1 MFLISQIDTFLLFL
15 TPKHKFNFHNYK
27 MKKSLLIIALAVS
40 IISCNKEQATANAS
54 GEMKTAYVDTA
65 KLMEEYTEAK
75 DLEAKFK
82 TKSEA
87 EAKKF
92 EVEEANFKA
101 EVANFQ
107 KNAQANGQ
115 AWAQQ
120 KDAELSQRQ
129 QRLQYAA
136 QSVGQKLQVESATEM
151 DSLVKGVKTFIKA
164 YGKDKGYDYIYGTG
178 DAATVLYAKDQYD
191 VTSEVIKLLNDKYT
205 ADAKKEPATDVKKEE
220 GTKK

>member
-1 MFLISQIDTFLLFL
+1 
-15 TPKHKFNFHNYK
+15 

-40 IISCNKEQATANAS
+40 IISCNKEQATTSN
-54 GEMKTAYVDTA
+54 EMKTAYVDTA

-82 TKSEA
+82 SKSEA

-120 KDAELSQRQ
+120 KNAELEQKQ

-136 QSVGQKLQVESATEM
+136 QSVGQKLQTESATEM
-151 DSLVKGVKTFIKA
+151 DSLVKGVKSFIKG
-164 YGKDKGYDYIYGTG
+164 YGKDKGYDFIYGTG

-191 VTSEVIKLLNDKYT
+191 ITAEVIKLINEKYA
-205 ADAKKEPATDVKKEE
+205 ADAKKEPATDAEKEE
-220 GTKK
+220 AKK

>member
-1 MFLISQIDTFLLFL
+1 
-15 TPKHKFNFHNYK
+15 

-40 IISCNKEQATANAS
+40 IISCNKEQTATTS
-54 GEMKTAYVDTA
+54 SELKTAYVDTA

-75 DLEAKFK
+75 DLDAKFK

-120 KDAELSQRQ
+120 KNAELEQRQ

-136 QSVGQKLQVESATEM
+136 QSVGQKLQMEGATEM
-151 DSLVKGVKTFIKA
+151 DSLVKSVKAFIKD
-164 YGKDKGYDYIYGTG
+164 YGKEKGYDYIYGTG

-191 VTSEVIKLLNDKYT
+191 ITKDMIKLLNDKYSK
-205 ADAKKEPATDVKKEE
+205 DAKKEPVTEAKKEE
-220 GTKK
+220 ETKK

>member
-1 MFLISQIDTFLLFL
+1 
-15 TPKHKFNFHNYK
+15 

-40 IISCNKEQATANAS
+40 IISCNKEQTTTSN
-54 GEMKTAYVDTA
+54 EMKTAYVDTA

-82 TKSEA
+82 SKSEA

-120 KDAELSQRQ
+120 KNAELEQKQ

-136 QSVGQKLQVESATEM
+136 QSVGQKLQTESATEM
-151 DSLVKGVKTFIKA
+151 DSLVKGVKSFIKG
-164 YGKDKGYDYIYGTG
+164 YGKDKGYDFIYGTG

-191 VTSEVIKLLNDKYT
+191 ITAEVIKLINEKYA
-205 ADAKKEPATDVKKEE
+205 ADAKKEPATDAEKEE
-220 GTKK
+220 AKK

>member
-1 MFLISQIDTFLLFL
+1 
-15 TPKHKFNFHNYK
+15 

-40 IISCNKEQATANAS
+40 IISCNKEQTAKTSN
-54 GEMKTAYVDTA
+54 EMKTAYVDTA

-82 TKSEA
+82 AKSEA
-87 EAKKF
+87 EGKKF

-120 KDAELSQRQ
+120 KNAELEQRQ

-136 QSVGQKLQVESATEM
+136 QSVGQKLQTESATEM
-151 DSLVKGVKTFIKA
+151 DSLVKGVKAFIKD
-164 YGKDKGYDYIYGTG
+164 YGKEKGYDYIYGTG
-178 DAATVLYAKDQYD
+178 DAASVLYAKEQYD
-191 VTSEVIKLLNDKYT
+191 ITKDVIKLINDKYA
-205 ADAKKEPATDVKKEE
+205 ADAKKEPATDAKKEE
-220 GTKK
+220 EVKK

>member
-1 MFLISQIDTFLLFL
+1 
-15 TPKHKFNFHNYK
+15 

-40 IISCNKEQATANAS
+40 IISCNKEQTTTS
-54 GEMKTAYVDTA
+54 TELKTAYVDTA

-75 DLEAKFK
+75 DVEAKFK
-82 TKSEA
+82 AKSEA

-120 KDAELSQRQ
+120 KNAELEQRQ

-136 QSVGQKLQVESATEM
+136 QSVGQKLQMESAAEM
-151 DSLVKGVKTFIKA
+151 DTLVKGVKTFLKE
-164 YGKDKGYDYIYGTG
+164 YGKEKGYDYLYGTG

-191 VTSEVIKLLNDKYT
+191 ITKEVTKLLNDKYAKGSKMEPA
-205 ADAKKEPATDVKKEE
+205 ADAKKEEEVKK
-220 GTKK
+220 

>member
-1 MFLISQIDTFLLFL
+1 
-15 TPKHKFNFHNYK
+15 
-27 MKKSLLIIALAVS
+27 MKKSILIIALAVS
-40 IISCNKEQATANAS
+40 IISCNKEQATTS
-54 GEMKTAYVDTA
+54 SEMKTAYVDTA

-75 DLEAKFK
+75 DVQAKFK
-82 TKSEA
+82 TKTEA

-136 QSVGQKLQVESATEM
+136 QSVGQKLQLDNATEM
-151 DSLVKGVKTFIKA
+151 DTLVKGVKAFIKN
-164 YGKDKGYDYIYGTG
+164 YGKEKGYDYIYGTG

-191 VTSEVIKLLNDKYT
+191 ITKEMIKLLNEKY
-205 ADAKKEPATDVKKEE
+205 AKQSKKEPATDATKEEEVKK
-220 GTKK
+220 

>member
-1 MFLISQIDTFLLFL
+1 
-15 TPKHKFNFHNYK
+15 
-27 MKKSLLIIALAVS
+27 MKKSILIIALAIS
-40 IISCNKEQATANAS
+40 IISCNKEQTAVSNS
-54 GEMKTAYVDTA
+54 NEMKTAYVDTA

-87 EAKKF
+87 ESKKF
-92 EVEEANFKA
+92 DVEEANFKA

-120 KDAELSQRQ
+120 KNAELEQKQ

-136 QSVGQKLQVESATEM
+136 QSVGQKLQVDHGTEL
-151 DSLVKGVKTFIKA
+151 DSLVKGVKNYIKV
-164 YGKDKGYDYIYGTG
+164 YGKEKGYDYIYGTG

-191 VTSEVIKLLNDKYT
+191 ITKDVIKLLNDKY
-205 ADAKKEPATDVKKEE
+205 AKDSKKEPETDAKNEE
-220 GTKK
+220 ETKK

>member
-1 MFLISQIDTFLLFL
+1 
-15 TPKHKFNFHNYK
+15 

-40 IISCNKEQATANAS
+40 IISCNKEQTAKTSN
-54 GEMKTAYVDTA
+54 EMKTAYVDTA

-82 TKSEA
+82 AKSEA
-87 EAKKF
+87 EGKKF

-120 KDAELSQRQ
+120 KNAELEQRQ

-136 QSVGQKLQVESATEM
+136 QSVGQKLQTESATEM
-151 DSLVKGVKTFIKA
+151 DSLVKGVKAFIKD
-164 YGKDKGYDYIYGTG
+164 YGKEKGYDYIYGTG
-178 DAATVLYAKDQYD
+178 DAASVLYAKEQYD
-191 VTSEVIKLLNDKYT
+191 ITKDVIKLINDKY
-205 ADAKKEPATDVKKEE
+205 AANAKKEPATDAKKEE
-220 GTKK
+220 EAKK

>member
-1 MFLISQIDTFLLFL
+1 
-15 TPKHKFNFHNYK
+15 

-40 IISCNKEQATANAS
+40 IISCNKEQAGAVTSN
-54 GEMKTAYVDTA
+54 ELKTAYVDTA

-82 TKSEA
+82 AKSEV

-92 EVEEANFKA
+92 EVEETSFKA

-120 KDAELSQRQ
+120 KNAELEQRQ

-136 QSVGQKLQVESATEM
+136 QSVGQKLQRDGATEM
-151 DSLVKGVKTFIKA
+151 DSLVKNVKTFIEA
-164 YGKDKGYDYIYGTG
+164 YGKEKGLDYIYGTG
-178 DAATVLYAKDQYD
+178 EAATILYAKEQYD
-191 VTSEVIKLLNDKYT
+191 ITKELTKLLNDNYAKGT
-205 ADAKKEPATDVKKEE
+205 KSAVEPDAKKEEE
-220 GTKK
+220 TK

>member
-1 MFLISQIDTFLLFL
+1 
-15 TPKHKFNFHNYK
+15 
-27 MKKSLLIIALAVS
+27 MKKSLLIIALAVL
-40 IISCNKEQATANAS
+40 IFSCNKEQAGAVTSN
-54 GEMKTAYVDTA
+54 ELKTAYVDTG

-82 TKSEA
+82 AKSEV

-120 KDAELSQRQ
+120 KNAELEQKQ

-136 QSVGQKLQVESATEM
+136 QSVGQQLQTDNASEM

-164 YGKDKGYDYIYGTG
+164 YGKEKGYDYLYGTG
-178 DAATVLYAKDQYD
+178 DAATVLYAKEQYD
-191 VTSEVIKLLNDKYT
+191 ITKEVIKLLNDNYAKGSKS
-205 ADAKKEPATDVKKEE
+205 ALEQDAKKEEE
-220 GTKK
+220 TK

>member
-1 MFLISQIDTFLLFL
+1 
-15 TPKHKFNFHNYK
+15 
-27 MKKSLLIIALAVS
+27 MKKSILIIALAVS
-40 IISCNKEQATANAS
+40 IISCNKEQATTS
-54 GEMKTAYVDTA
+54 SEMKTAYVDTA

-75 DLEAKFK
+75 DVQAKFK
-82 TKSEA
+82 TKTEA

-136 QSVGQKLQVESATEM
+136 QSVGQKLQMDNATEM
-151 DSLVKGVKTFIKA
+151 DTLVKGVKAFIKI
-164 YGKDKGYDYIYGTG
+164 YGKEKGYDYIYGTG

-191 VTSEVIKLLNDKYT
+191 ITKEMIKLLNEKY
-205 ADAKKEPATDVKKEE
+205 AKQSKKEPATDATKEEEVKK
-220 GTKK
+220 

>member
-1 MFLISQIDTFLLFL
+1 
-15 TPKHKFNFHNYK
+15 
-27 MKKSLLIIALAVS
+27 MKKSILIIALAVS
-40 IISCNKEQATANAS
+40 IISCNKEQATTS
-54 GEMKTAYVDTA
+54 SEMKTAYVDTA

-75 DLEAKFK
+75 DVQAKFK
-82 TKSEA
+82 TKTEA

-136 QSVGQKLQVESATEM
+136 QSVGQKLQMDNATEM
-151 DSLVKGVKTFIKA
+151 DTLVKGVKAFIKN
-164 YGKDKGYDYIYGTG
+164 YGKEKGYDYIYGTG

-191 VTSEVIKLLNDKYT
+191 ITKEMIKLLNEKY
-205 ADAKKEPATDVKKEE
+205 AKQSKKEPATDATKEEEVKK
-220 GTKK
+220 

>member
-1 MFLISQIDTFLLFL
+1 MDYLLISHFDTFLLFL
-15 TPKHKFNFHNYK
+15 ASELKFNFYIYK
-27 MKKSLLIIALAVS
+27 MKKSLLIIALAFS
-40 IISCNKEQATANAS
+40 IISCNKEQTTVSN
-54 GEMKTAYVDTA
+54 EIKTAYVDTA

-82 TKSEA
+82 TRSEA

-107 KNAQANGQ
+107 KNAQTNGQ

-120 KDAELSQRQ
+120 KNAELEQRQ

-136 QSVGQKLQVESATEM
+136 QSVGQKLQMESVTEM
-151 DSLVKGVKTFIKA
+151 DSLIKGVKNFIKE
-164 YGKDKGYDYIYGTG
+164 YGKEKGYDYIYGTG
-178 DAATVLYAKDQYD
+178 DAATVLYAKEQYD
-191 VTSEVIKLLNDKYT
+191 ITKDVIKLLNDKYAT
-205 ADAKKEPATDVKKEE
+205 DSKKEASTDAKKEEE
-220 GTKK
+220 VTK

>member
-1 MFLISQIDTFLLFL
+1 
-15 TPKHKFNFHNYK
+15 

-40 IISCNKEQATANAS
+40 IISCNKEQQATASA
-54 GEMKTAYVDTA
+54 EMKTAYVDTA

-75 DLEAKFK
+75 DLDAKFK
-82 TKSEA
+82 SKSEA

-120 KDAELSQRQ
+120 KNAELEQRQ

-136 QSVGQKLQVESATEM
+136 QSVSQKLQMDGATEM
-151 DSLVKGVKTFIKA
+151 DSLVKNVKAFIKD
-164 YGKDKGYDYIYGTG
+164 YGKEKGYDYIYGTG
-178 DAATVLYAKDQYD
+178 DAATVLYAKEQYD
-191 VTSEVIKLLNDKYT
+191 ITKEVIKLLNEKYSKEGKIEPT
-205 ADAKKEPATDVKKEE
+205 ADAKKEEE
-220 GTKK
+220 TKK

>member
-1 MFLISQIDTFLLFL
+1 
-15 TPKHKFNFHNYK
+15 

-40 IISCNKEQATANAS
+40 IISCNKEQATTSAS

-120 KDAELSQRQ
+120 KDAELSKRQ
-129 QRLQYAA
+129 QQLQYAA
-136 QSVGQKLQVESATEM
+136 QSVGQKLQMEGAAEM
-151 DSLVKGVKTFIKA
+151 DSLVKNVKTFIKD
-164 YGKDKGYDYIYGTG
+164 YGKEKGYDFIYGTG

-191 VTSEVIKLLNDKYT
+191 ITQEMIKLLNDKYASAAKT
-205 ADAKKEPATDVKKEE
+205 STETEAKKEDESK
-220 GTKK
+220 

>member
-1 MFLISQIDTFLLFL
+1 
-15 TPKHKFNFHNYK
+15 

-40 IISCNKEQATANAS
+40 IISCNKEQGTS
-54 GEMKTAYVDTA
+54 STGMKTAYVDTA

-120 KDAELSQRQ
+120 KNAELEQRQ

-136 QSVGQKLQVESATEM
+136 QSVGQKLQTESATEM
-151 DSLVKGVKTFIKA
+151 DSLVKGVKTFIKE
-164 YGKDKGYDYIYGTG
+164 YGKEKGYDFIYGTG
-178 DAATVLYAKDQYD
+178 DAASVLYAKDQYD
-191 VTSEVIKLLNDKYT
+191 ITKEVVKLLNDKYSGSKNESAT
-205 ADAKKEPATDVKKEE
+205 DAKKEEENKK
-220 GTKK
+220 

>member
-1 MFLISQIDTFLLFL
+1 
-15 TPKHKFNFHNYK
+15 

-40 IISCNKEQATANAS
+40 IISCNKEQATTSN
-54 GEMKTAYVDTA
+54 EMKTAYVDTA

-82 TKSEA
+82 SKSEA

-120 KDAELSQRQ
+120 KNAELEQRQ

-136 QSVGQKLQVESATEM
+136 QSVGQKLQTESATEM
-151 DSLVKGVKTFIKA
+151 DSLVKGVKAFIKT
-164 YGKDKGYDYIYGTG
+164 YGKEKGYDYIYGTG

-191 VTSEVIKLLNDKYT
+191 ITKEVIKLINDKY
-205 ADAKKEPATDVKKEE
+205 ASDAKKEPATETKKEDA
-220 GTKK
+220 KK

>member
-1 MFLISQIDTFLLFL
+1 
-15 TPKHKFNFHNYK
+15 

-40 IISCNKEQATANAS
+40 IISCNKEQTANTS
-54 GEMKTAYVDTA
+54 TELKTAYVDTA

-75 DLEAKFK
+75 DLDAKFK
-82 TKSEA
+82 SKSEA

-120 KDAELSQRQ
+120 KNAELEQRQ

-136 QSVGQKLQVESATEM
+136 QSVGQKLQVEHGAEM
-151 DSLVKGVKTFIKA
+151 DSLVKGVKAFIKD
-164 YGKDKGYDYIYGTG
+164 YGKEKGYDYIYGTG

-191 VTSEVIKLLNDKYT
+191 ITKDMIKLLNDKYSKDSKKEPVT
-205 ADAKKEPATDVKKEE
+205 EAKKEEE
-220 GTKK
+220 TKK

>member
-1 MFLISQIDTFLLFL
+1 
-15 TPKHKFNFHNYK
+15 

-40 IISCNKEQATANAS
+40 IISCNKEQTANTS
-54 GEMKTAYVDTA
+54 TELKTAYVDTA

-75 DLEAKFK
+75 DLDAKFK
-82 TKSEA
+82 SKSEA

-120 KDAELSQRQ
+120 KNAELEQRQ

-136 QSVGQKLQVESATEM
+136 QSVGQKLQMEGATEM
-151 DSLVKGVKTFIKA
+151 DSLVKSVKAFIKD
-164 YGKDKGYDYIYGTG
+164 YGKEKGYDYIYGTG
-178 DAATVLYAKDQYD
+178 DAATVLYAKEQYD
-191 VTSEVIKLLNDKYT
+191 ITKEVIKLLNEKYSKEGKIEPAT
-205 ADAKKEPATDVKKEE
+205 EAKKEEE
-220 GTKK
+220 TKK

>member
-1 MFLISQIDTFLLFL
+1 
-15 TPKHKFNFHNYK
+15 
-27 MKKSLLIIALAVS
+27 MKKSILIIALAVS
-40 IISCNKEQATANAS
+40 IISCNKEQATTS
-54 GEMKTAYVDTA
+54 SEMKTAYVDTA

-75 DLEAKFK
+75 DLEAKYK
-82 TKSEA
+82 AKSEA

-136 QSVGQKLQVESATEM
+136 QSVGQQLQVQSATEM
-151 DSLVKGVKTFIKA
+151 DSLVKGVKTFIKN
-164 YGKDKGYDYIYGTG
+164 YGKEKGYDYVYGTG

-191 VTSEVIKLLNDKYT
+191 ITKELIKLLNDKY
-205 ADAKKEPATDVKKEE
+205 AKEGKKETTTDAVKEEEVKK
-220 GTKK
+220 

>member
-1 MFLISQIDTFLLFL
+1 
-15 TPKHKFNFHNYK
+15 

-40 IISCNKEQATANAS
+40 IISCNKDQAGAATSN
-54 GEMKTAYVDTA
+54 ELKTAYVDTA

-75 DLEAKFK
+75 DLDAKFK
-82 TKSEA
+82 AKSEV

-120 KDAELSQRQ
+120 KNAELEQRQ

-136 QSVGQKLQVESATEM
+136 QSVGQKLQMDGATEM
-151 DSLVKGVKTFIKA
+151 DSLVKNVKTFIKA
-164 YGKDKGYDYIYGTG
+164 YGKEKGYDYIYGTG
-178 DAATVLYAKDQYD
+178 EAATILYAKEQYD
-191 VTSEVIKLLNDKYT
+191 ITKDLTKLLNDKY
-205 ADAKKEPATDVKKEE
+205 AKGSKSLVEPDAKKEEE
-220 GTKK
+220 TK

>member
-1 MFLISQIDTFLLFL
+1 
-15 TPKHKFNFHNYK
+15 

-40 IISCNKEQATANAS
+40 IISCNKEQTTVSN
-54 GEMKTAYVDTA
+54 EMKTAYVDTA

-82 TKSEA
+82 TKTEA

-120 KDAELSQRQ
+120 KDAELSKRQ
-129 QRLQYAA
+129 QQLQYAA
-136 QSVGQKLQVESATEM
+136 QSVGQKLQMEGAAEM
-151 DSLVKGVKTFIKA
+151 DSLVKNVKTFIKD
-164 YGKDKGYDYIYGTG
+164 YGKEKGYDYIYGTG

-191 VTSEVIKLLNDKYT
+191 ITNEMIKLLNDKYT
-205 ADAKKEPATDVKKEE
+205 SASKSSTETEAKKEEEAKK
-220 GTKK
+220 

>member
-1 MFLISQIDTFLLFL
+1 
-15 TPKHKFNFHNYK
+15 

-40 IISCNKEQATANAS
+40 IISCNKEQTTTS
-54 GEMKTAYVDTA
+54 TELKTAYVDTA

-75 DLEAKFK
+75 DVEAKFK
-82 TKSEA
+82 AKSEA

-120 KDAELSQRQ
+120 KNAELEQRQ

-136 QSVGQKLQVESATEM
+136 QSVGQKLQMESAAEM
-151 DSLVKGVKTFIKA
+151 DSLVKGVKTFLKE
-164 YGKDKGYDYIYGTG
+164 YGKEKGYDYLYGTG

-191 VTSEVIKLLNDKYT
+191 ITKEVTKLLNDKY
-205 ADAKKEPATDVKKEE
+205 AKGDKMEPAAAAKKEEEVKK
-220 GTKK
+220 

>member
-1 MFLISQIDTFLLFL
+1 
-15 TPKHKFNFHNYK
+15 
-27 MKKSLLIIALAVS
+27 MKKSILIIALAVS
-40 IISCNKEQATANAS
+40 IISCNKEQATTS
-54 GEMKTAYVDTA
+54 SEMKTAYVDTA

-75 DLEAKFK
+75 DLEAKYK
-82 TKSEA
+82 AKSEA

-136 QSVGQKLQVESATEM
+136 QSVGQQLQVQSATEM
-151 DSLVKGVKTFIKA
+151 DSLVKGVKTFIKN
-164 YGKDKGYDYIYGTG
+164 YGKEKGYDYVYGTG

-191 VTSEVIKLLNDKYT
+191 ITKELIKLLNDKY
-205 ADAKKEPATDVKKEE
+205 AKEGKKEITTDAVKEEEVKK
-220 GTKK
+220 

>member
-1 MFLISQIDTFLLFL
+1 
-15 TPKHKFNFHNYK
+15 

-40 IISCNKEQATANAS
+40 IISCNKEQTATS
-54 GEMKTAYVDTA
+54 SSELKTAYVDTA

-82 TKSEA
+82 AKSEA

-120 KDAELSQRQ
+120 KNAELEQRQ

-136 QSVGQKLQVESATEM
+136 QSVGQKLQSESATEM
-151 DSLVKGVKTFIKA
+151 DSLVKGVKAFIKD
-164 YGKDKGYDYIYGTG
+164 YGKEKGYDYIYGTG
-178 DAATVLYAKDQYD
+178 DAASVLYAKDQYD
-191 VTSEVIKLLNDKYT
+191 ITKDVIKLINDKYA
-205 ADAKKEPATDVKKEE
+205 ADAKKEPVTDAKKEE
-220 GTKK
+220 EAKK

>member
-1 MFLISQIDTFLLFL
+1 
-15 TPKHKFNFHNYK
+15 

-40 IISCNKEQATANAS
+40 IISCNKEQQTTAGA
-54 GEMKTAYVDTA
+54 EMKTAYVDTA

-75 DLEAKFK
+75 DVEAKFK
-82 TKSEA
+82 AKSEA

-92 EVEEANFKA
+92 EVEEASFKA

-129 QRLQYAA
+129 QRLQMAA
-136 QSVGQKLQVESATEM
+136 QSVGQKLQMESGAEM
-151 DSLVKGVKTFIKA
+151 DTLVKGVKAFIKN
-164 YGKDKGYDYIYGTG
+164 YGKEKGYDFIYGTG

-191 VTSEVIKLLNDKYT
+191 ITAEVIKLINDKY
-205 ADAKKEPATDVKKEE
+205 ASDGKKETTTEVKTEEVKK
-220 GTKK
+220 

>member
-1 MFLISQIDTFLLFL
+1 
-15 TPKHKFNFHNYK
+15 

-40 IISCNKEQATANAS
+40 IISCNKEQQTTAGA
-54 GEMKTAYVDTA
+54 EMKTAYVDTA

-75 DLEAKFK
+75 DVEAKFK
-82 TKSEA
+82 AKSEA

-129 QRLQYAA
+129 QRLQMAA
-136 QSVGQKLQVESATEM
+136 QSVGQKLQMESGAEM
-151 DSLVKGVKTFIKA
+151 DTLVKGVKAFIKN
-164 YGKDKGYDYIYGTG
+164 YGKEKGYDFIYGTG

-191 VTSEVIKLLNDKYT
+191 ITAEVIKLINDKY
-205 ADAKKEPATDVKKEE
+205 ASDGKKETTTEVKTEEVKK
-220 GTKK
+220 

>member
-1 MFLISQIDTFLLFL
+1 MTSNLKI
-15 TPKHKFNFHNYK
+15 NFHIYK

-40 IISCNKEQATANAS
+40 IISCNKEQTTTS
-54 GEMKTAYVDTA
+54 TELKTAYVDTA

-75 DLEAKFK
+75 DVEAKFK
-82 TKSEA
+82 AKSEA

-120 KDAELSQRQ
+120 KNAELEQRQ

-136 QSVGQKLQVESATEM
+136 QSVGQKLQMESAAEM
-151 DSLVKGVKTFIKA
+151 DTLVKGVKTFLKE
-164 YGKDKGYDYIYGTG
+164 YGKEKGYDYLYGTG

-191 VTSEVIKLLNDKYT
+191 ITKEVTKLLNDKY
-205 ADAKKEPATDVKKEE
+205 AKGDKMEPAAAAKKEEEVKK
-220 GTKK
+220 

>member
-1 MFLISQIDTFLLFL
+1 
-15 TPKHKFNFHNYK
+15 

-40 IISCNKEQATANAS
+40 IISCNKEQQTTAGA
-54 GEMKTAYVDTA
+54 EMKTAYVDTA

-75 DLEAKFK
+75 DVEAKFK
-82 TKSEA
+82 AKSEA

-92 EVEEANFKA
+92 EVEEASFKA

-129 QRLQYAA
+129 QRLQMAA
-136 QSVGQKLQVESATEM
+136 QSVGQKLQMESGAEM
-151 DSLVKGVKTFIKA
+151 DTLVKGVKAFIKS
-164 YGKDKGYDYIYGTG
+164 YGKEKGYDFIYGTG

-191 VTSEVIKLLNDKYT
+191 ITAEVIKLINDKY
-205 ADAKKEPATDVKKEE
+205 ASDGKKETTTEVKTEEVKK
-220 GTKK
+220 

>member
-1 MFLISQIDTFLLFL
+1 
-15 TPKHKFNFHNYK
+15 

-40 IISCNKEQATANAS
+40 IISCNKEQATTS
-54 GEMKTAYVDTA
+54 TEMKTAYVDTA

-75 DLEAKFK
+75 DVEAKFK
-82 TKSEA
+82 AKSEA

-120 KDAELSQRQ
+120 KNAELEQRQ

-136 QSVGQKLQVESATEM
+136 QSVGQKLQMESAAEM
-151 DSLVKGVKTFIKA
+151 DTLVKGVKAFLKE
-164 YGKDKGYDYIYGTG
+164 YGKEKGYDYLYGTG

-191 VTSEVIKLLNDKYT
+191 ITKEVIKLLNDKY
-205 ADAKKEPATDVKKEE
+205 AKGSKIEPAIEAKKEEEAKK
-220 GTKK
+220 

>member
-1 MFLISQIDTFLLFL
+1 
-15 TPKHKFNFHNYK
+15 

-40 IISCNKEQATANAS
+40 IISCNKEQTTTS
-54 GEMKTAYVDTA
+54 TELKTAYVDTA
-65 KLMEEYTEAK
+65 KLMEEYREAK
-75 DLEAKFK
+75 DVEAKFK
-82 TKSEA
+82 AKSEA

-120 KDAELSQRQ
+120 KNAELEQRQ

-136 QSVGQKLQVESATEM
+136 QSVGQKLQMESAAEM
-151 DSLVKGVKTFIKA
+151 DTLVKGVKTFLKE
-164 YGKDKGYDYIYGTG
+164 YGKEKGYDYLYGTG

-191 VTSEVIKLLNDKYT
+191 ITKEVTKLLNDKYAKGAKMEPT
-205 ADAKKEPATDVKKEE
+205 ADAKKEEEVKK
-220 GTKK
+220 

>member
-1 MFLISQIDTFLLFL
+1 
-15 TPKHKFNFHNYK
+15 

-40 IISCNKEQATANAS
+40 IISCNKEQTTASAS
-54 GEMKTAYVDTA
+54 SEMKTAYVDTA

-82 TKSEA
+82 TRSEA
-87 EAKKF
+87 EARKF

-120 KDAELSQRQ
+120 KDAELSKRQ
-129 QRLQYAA
+129 QQLQYAA
-136 QSVGQKLQVESATEM
+136 QSVGQKLQMEGAAEM
-151 DSLVKGVKTFIKA
+151 DSLVKNVKTFIKD
-164 YGKDKGYDYIYGTG
+164 YGKEKGYDYIYGTG

-191 VTSEVIKLLNDKYT
+191 ITNEMIKLLNDKYT
-205 ADAKKEPATDVKKEE
+205 SSSKSSTTETEAKKEEE
-220 GTKK
+220 TKK

>member
-1 MFLISQIDTFLLFL
+1 
-15 TPKHKFNFHNYK
+15 

-40 IISCNKEQATANAS
+40 IISCNKEQTTTSN
-54 GEMKTAYVDTA
+54 EIKTAYVDTA

-120 KDAELSQRQ
+120 KNAELEQKQ

-136 QSVGQKLQVESATEM
+136 QSVGQKLQSESATEM
-151 DSLVKGVKTFIKA
+151 DSLVKGVKSFIKEF
-164 YGKDKGYDYIYGTG
+164 GKEKGYDYIYGTG
-178 DAATVLYAKDQYD
+178 DAASVLYAKDQYD
-191 VTSEVIKLLNDKYT
+191 ITKDVIKLINEKYA
-205 ADAKKEPATDVKKEE
+205 ADSKKEPVADVKKEE
-220 GTKK
+220 EAKK